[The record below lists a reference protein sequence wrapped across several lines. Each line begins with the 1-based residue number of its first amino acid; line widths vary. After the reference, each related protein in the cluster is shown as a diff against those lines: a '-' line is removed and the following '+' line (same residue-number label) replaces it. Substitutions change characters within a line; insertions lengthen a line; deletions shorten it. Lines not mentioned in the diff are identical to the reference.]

1 MPTNT
6 EYTADYFLNLYDQN
20 IPEKDKE
27 EEEEKVQETFNADY
41 FLNKYD
47 SVQEEITQ
55 EEIKEEERKRQEQ
68 ERLELQQQ
76 ILDEDVELKEYVGE
90 KEVVLDREPVQY
102 DANYFLNLYDA
113 EPTKELPSGKE
124 PTTIQKLEL
133 GARLE
138 RHTLGNLWRTAQAGL
153 ATLTN
158 NKTFQ
163 ENIKEIETER
173 TDNIFNAMKNEYG
186 IDFKEY
192 ADDAAV
198 ITGRIGTAFAD
209 PVTFFIPWAKIAKL
223 GKLGATA
230 TGAGIGAADMSLYEY
245 AAYGEVNPNN
255 VLFGAA
261 TGGASSLLGKVLA
274 NRAQSVSTDE
284 LNIGKVDSKVR
295 DTVVKSS
302 VEDEP
307 VIKLTS
313 KEIDDLDK
321 ATNILL
327 KDNIPLLKELETGVF
342 IEKLYKKANNDIKAF
357 NLIKNKQASY
367 NKSTR
372 KWEALP
378 DATMTQRQINNL
390 NKKRKEAEAFLQDDY
405 FELIKKDAEGRVKIV
420 DGTLKVLSTRSD
432 FQLTDSLLQKIMYE
446 TARPLFGAG
455 VGFTAGTFIGD
466 DEDAINYSLMGAGLT
481 FGLLYNRVK
490 DAPYLLKGQKEKA
503 FGIIQ
508 NESARMLHNYLK
520 TKGSSVI
527 ATRGVNHGS
536 ENEILSRYLF
546 HQFDGRQ
553 KNIIGAEEAADFLT
567 GQWGKAISE
576 VVQNATEV
584 ERIAATRIIK
594 QLATR
599 AEVKQQGNF
608 SAQQMQ
614 TIDNLIANTKLFKN
628 KFNNDY
634 VKPVIT
640 FKEIDNYDL
649 PQIWSPSKIYG
660 NKEEAVNIVKEA
672 LAAEFPKWGKKAKEL
687 TGETSLT
694 NAAKAI
700 VSRELGESVES
711 VFKDSNLML
720 GRLGTFD
727 GIPQL
732 KNYQKERIFKSI
744 EARKILEPLLE
755 DDLRVILERLVTN
768 TTKGVEFARKL
779 GENGQVLG
787 KLERSLR
794 SKFDQGLLTEKEFR
808 TKLKLMHD
816 TVNAFFGLY
825 GKAPKDALQSNLAK
839 DGFALLTFL
848 SNSTMLPRSL
858 IPQLGDFLQP
868 FQNSNVWSAARGFAN
883 AWKRDGI
890 ARTYGIGGSRQSTI
904 GGTFTKD
911 IEGVFSAG
919 LHPSTS
925 FQEKLANWTKFFFKY
940 NGMAPATD
948 LGARVAFSAGLDE
961 IFNIAKE
968 IGTKTKI
975 SKALNNKL
983 NYYGLDKA
991 DIKGLYK
998 FKTVE
1003 EALASPTGE
1012 SILVKAGNKA
1022 MKRDVGLPQIGN
1034 RMFFAQSNN
1043 PLIRSMGLFLSWAQ
1057 YKVAQMNGLITRVED
1072 GDLKLAIKMLGTIT
1086 IFGGLRELQ
1095 IEMSPSREY
1104 YEENEPRNFSY
1115 RWWGEASALAGF
1127 ADWRVEKFGRVADS
1141 WNGTGN
1147 GTATSA
1153 ITPLV
1158 GYLDRFYNSIGKT
1171 WRNLKAEDYEG
1182 ATVSTLK
1189 TLPLGAEIV
1198 DYTNR
1203 ASELLTEEKLLE
1215 DKANRKK
1222 KEPSPLYGFATGG
1235 IVRQQYFQGEEV
1247 DPMFPVTDAEDNP
1260 SNRRDP
1266 LTGLTYA
1273 EQMEGLGFK

>member
-1 MPTNT
+1 MPTTT

-27 EEEEKVQETFNADY
+27 EEEEKVKETFNADY

-47 SVQEEITQ
+47 SLEDDLTEQEISESKKQNIQQQRIETQ
-55 EEIKEEERKRQEQ
+55 EQ
-68 ERLELQQQ
+68 LQ
-76 ILDEDVELKEYVGE
+76 DEDVDLKEYVGN
-90 KEVVLDREPVQY
+90 KEVVLEQEPVQY

-113 EPTKELPSGKE
+113 EPSKELQSGKQ
-124 PTTIQKLEL
+124 PTVAQKIEL

-153 ATLTN
+153 ATISN
-158 NKTFQ
+158 NKTFE

-173 TDNIFNAMKNEYG
+173 TENIFNAMQKQYG

-192 ADDAAV
+192 KDDASV
-198 ITGRIGTAFAD
+198 ITGRIGSAFAD

-223 GKLGATA
+223 GKLGAT
-230 TGAGIGAADMSLYEY
+230 TVGGTIGAADMALYEY

-261 TGGASSLLGKVLA
+261 TGGASSLLGKVIA
-274 NRAQSVSTDE
+274 NRSRSVSTDE
-284 LNIGKVDSKVR
+284 LNIGKVDNPVR

-302 VEDEP
+302 VKDEP
-307 VIKLTS
+307 IINLTA
-313 KEIDDLDK
+313 KEIDDLDQVTK
-321 ATNILL
+321 IIQE
-327 KDNIPLLKELETGVF
+327 KNIPLLKELETGVY
-342 IEKLYKKANNDIKAF
+342 IEKLYKKANNDIRAF
-357 NLIKNKQASY
+357 NNIKNKQAAY

-372 KWEALP
+372 QWEALP

-390 NKKRKEAEAFLQDDY
+390 NTKRKEAEDFLSVGY
-405 FELIKKDAEGRVKIV
+405 FDLIKKDAFGRVKVV
-420 DGTLKVLSTRSD
+420 DDTLKTLAARD
-432 FQLTDSLLQKIMYE
+432 EFKLTDSILQKVLYE

-503 FGIIQ
+503 FGLIE

-546 HQFDGRQ
+546 HQFDGRH
-553 KNIIGAEEAADFLT
+553 KNIIGAEEASDFLT
-567 GQWGKAISE
+567 GLWGKRISE

-584 ERIAATRIIK
+584 ERVAATRILK

-599 AEVKQQGNF
+599 TEVKKQGNF
-608 SAQQMQ
+608 STEQMRN
-614 TIDNLIANTKLFKN
+614 IDNLIANTKVFKN
-628 KFNNDY
+628 EFNTGY
-634 VKPVIT
+634 VKPIVT

-649 PQIWSPSKIYG
+649 PQLWSVSKIYG
-660 NKEEAVNIVKEA
+660 NKDQARTIVEEA
-672 LAAEFPKWGKKAKEL
+672 LAAEFPKWNKKAKEL
-687 TGETSLT
+687 TGGSNSLKE
-694 NAAKAI
+694 AASAI
-700 VSRELGESVES
+700 ISRELGENIES
-711 VFKDSNLML
+711 TFKGSNLMI

-732 KNYQKERIFKSI
+732 KNYQKERIFKSL

-755 DDLRVILERLVTN
+755 DDLKVILDKWVTN
-768 TTKGVEFARKL
+768 TTKGVEFARKF

-794 SKFDQGLLTEKEFR
+794 SKFEQGLLTEKEFR

-825 GKAPKDALQSNLAK
+825 GKAAKDPLQSNLAK

-883 AWKRDGI
+883 AWKKDGV
-890 ARTYGIGGSRQSTI
+890 ARIYGVGGGRENTI

-925 FQEKLANWTKFFFKY
+925 FQEKLSNWTKFFFKY

-948 LGARVAFSAGLDE
+948 LGVRVAFSAGIDE
-961 IFNIAKE
+961 IFNVAKE
-968 IGTKTKI
+968 IGTKTTI
-975 SKALNNKL
+975 SKALNNRL
-983 NYYGLDKA
+983 QYYGLNRS
-991 DIKGLYK
+991 DIKELYK

-1003 EALASPTGE
+1003 EALDSPVAE
-1012 SILVKAGNKA
+1012 SILIKAGNKA

-1043 PLIRSMGLFLSWAQ
+1043 PLIKSMGLFLSWAQ

-1095 IEMSPSREY
+1095 IEMSPAREY
-1104 YEENEPRNFSY
+1104 YEENEPRNFSKK
-1115 RWWGEASALAGF
+1115 WWGESSALAGF
-1127 ADWRVEKFGRVADS
+1127 ADWRVEKFTRIASS
-1141 WNGTGN
+1141 WDGSGH
-1147 GTATSA
+1147 GTATSS

-1158 GYLDRFYNSIGKT
+1158 GYLDRWYNSIGKT
-1171 WRNLKAEDYEG
+1171 WRNLDAGDYEG
-1182 ATVSTLK
+1182 AAVSSIK
-1189 TLPLGAEIV
+1189 AVPLGAEII

-1203 ASELLTEEKLLE
+1203 LSEVLTEETLLE
-1215 DKANRKK
+1215 DKANRKSK
-1222 KEPSPLYGFATGG
+1222 QPSPVYGFATGG
-1235 IVRQQYFQGEEV
+1235 IVTGPEVPFTKENPADRV
-1247 DPMFPVTDAEDNP
+1247 DPF
-1260 SNRRDP
+1260 
-1266 LTGLTYA
+1266 TGEPYQ
-1273 EQMEGLGFK
+1273 EQMDRLGFGNEQGTL